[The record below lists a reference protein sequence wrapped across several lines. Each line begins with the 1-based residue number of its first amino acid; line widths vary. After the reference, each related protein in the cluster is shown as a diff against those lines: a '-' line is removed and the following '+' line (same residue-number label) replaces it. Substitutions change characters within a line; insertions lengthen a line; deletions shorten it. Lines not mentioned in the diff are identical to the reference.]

1 MRHRRVISKQ
11 KKPGTDV
18 WIAVFA
24 LLLSVFGLLMIFE
37 SSNVAAFRDFSD
49 KYYFVREQGISLG
62 IATVALIIT
71 SKISYKRYYDLSV
84 PLLVAAIISLFAV
97 FLPGIGVHSL
107 GASRWIRIGG
117 FGFQPSELTKLAMI
131 IYLSAWLSEKEK
143 KRFGA
148 FLMLMGLIVGLVL
161 LQPDLGTAV
170 ILSTIFLTIYFLSGV
185 PMWHLGVLLPAFL
198 FAVVFLVIVAPY
210 RFTRLKTF
218 FNPDADPLGSSY
230 HVRQILISLGSGG
243 FWGVGLG
250 SSMQKYQYLPEASTD
265 SIFAIMAEE
274 FGFVGSSLFI
284 FVTLCF
290 LYKIFQV
297 ARYAP
302 DQPGFLLASGI
313 LTFFACQYIINLGS
327 MVVLFPLTGV
337 PLPFI
342 SYGGTHLLIS
352 FIAVGILLNI
362 SRYRKQ

>member
-1 MRHRRVISKQ
+1 MRPRRILSKQ
-11 KKPGTDV
+11 QKPGADL

-24 LLLSVFGLLMIFE
+24 ILLSMFGLLMIFE
-37 SSNVAAFRDFSD
+37 SSNVSAFRDFSD
-49 KYYFVREQGISLG
+49 KFHYVREQGMSLLVS
-62 IATVALIIT
+62 TVALFIT
-71 SKISYKRYYDLSV
+71 ARIPYKRYYELSV
-84 PLLVAAIISLFAV
+84 PLLLAAIISLFAV
-97 FLPGIGVHSL
+97 FLPGLGVNSL

-148 FLMLMGLIVGLVL
+148 FLILMGLIVGLVL

-170 ILSTIFLTIYFLSGV
+170 ILSAIFLTIYFLSGAPLRHV
-185 PMWHLGVLLPAFL
+185 GLLLPAFL
-198 FAVVFLVIVAPY
+198 CAGILLVMIAPY
-210 RFTRLKTF
+210 RFARLQTF

-274 FGFVGSSLFI
+274 FGFIGSALFI
-284 FVTLCF
+284 FVSASF

-297 ARYAP
+297 ARNAP
-302 DQPGFLLASGI
+302 DEVSFLLASGI

-342 SYGGTHLLIS
+342 SFGGTHLLIS

-362 SRYRKQ
+362 SRHSRQ